1 MTRYKVT
8 IEYDG
13 KNFCGW
19 QNQKNLLTV
28 QGTIEKSLYKFC
40 GKKISIFGA
49 GRTDTGVHASGQVA
63 HFDLNEDSLE
73 DQNGK
78 LGKLTMGLNFYLSR
92 ICKNEI
98 SIIET
103 NKVEEKF
110 HARFSA
116 KGRKYKYTILNKR
129 TASPLLKDKTWRV
142 PLTLNLQLMQKA
154 STLLIGKHNFSAFRS
169 IECQAKSP
177 IKTIDS
183 IQIIKNKELIEIYVE
198 AKSFLMNQVRIITG
212 TLVEIGLNK
221 KTEKDILMALKSHT
235 RIYAGVTAP
244 PHALVLEQVI
254 Y

>member
-1 MTRYKVT
+1 MTRYKLT

-19 QNQKNLLTV
+19 QSQKNLTSV
-28 QGTIEKSLYKFC
+28 QGTIEESLYKFC
-40 GKKISIFGA
+40 GERISIFGA

-63 HFDLNEDSLE
+63 HFDLNQDFLE
-73 DQNGK
+73 DK
-78 LGKLTMGLNFYLSR
+78 KHALGKLTMGLNFYLSR

-103 NKVEEKF
+103 NKVEENF

-129 TASPLLKDKTWRV
+129 TTAPLLKDKTWRV
-142 PLTLNLQLMQKA
+142 PLPLNLLLMQKA

-169 IECQAKSP
+169 IDCQSKSA

-183 IQIIKNKELIEIYVE
+183 INIIKNNELIEVYVE
-198 AKSFLMNQVRIITG
+198 AKSFLMNQVRIIAG

-221 KTEKDILMALKSHT
+221 KTEKDILMALKTCT
-235 RIYAGVTAP
+235 RSYAGATAP
-244 PHALVLEQVI
+244 PHALVLEKVI

>member
-1 MTRYKVT
+1 MTRYKVI

-19 QNQKNLLTV
+19 QKQKALISV
-28 QGTIEKSLYKFC
+28 QGTIEDSLYKFC
-40 GKKISIFGA
+40 GKNISIFGA
-49 GRTDTGVHASGQVA
+49 GRTDKGVHASGQVA
-63 HFDLNEDSLE
+63 HFDIEEDDLE
-73 DQNGK
+73 DKNDK

-92 ICKNEI
+92 ACNNEI

-103 NKVEEKF
+103 SKVDEEF
-110 HARFSA
+110 HSRFSA
-116 KGRKYKYTILNKR
+116 KGRKYKYTILNKK
-129 TASPLLKDKTWRV
+129 TSSPLLKNKTWRV
-142 PLTLNLQLMQKA
+142 PLPLNILLMQKA

-183 IQIIKNKELIEIYVE
+183 IKIIKNNELIEIYVV
-198 AKSFLMNQVRIITG
+198 AKSFLMNQVRIIAG

-221 KTEKDILMALKSHT
+221 KTEKDILLALKTYTRSH
-235 RIYAGVTAP
+235 AGVTAP
-244 PHALVLEQVI
+244 PNALVLEKVD

>member
-1 MTRYKVT
+1 MTRYKVI

-19 QNQKNLLTV
+19 QKQKALISV
-28 QGTIEKSLYKFC
+28 QGTIEDSLYKFC
-40 GKKISIFGA
+40 GKNISIFGA
-49 GRTDTGVHASGQVA
+49 GRTDKGVHASGQVA
-63 HFDLNEDSLE
+63 HFDIEEDDLE
-73 DQNGK
+73 DKNDK

-92 ICKNEI
+92 ACNNEI

-103 NKVEEKF
+103 SKVDAEF
-110 HARFSA
+110 HSRFLA
-116 KGRKYKYTILNKR
+116 KGRKYKYTILNKK
-129 TASPLLKDKTWRV
+129 TSSPLLKDKTWRV
-142 PLTLNLQLMQKA
+142 PLPLNILLMQKA

-183 IQIIKNKELIEIYVE
+183 IKIIKNNGLIEIYVV
-198 AKSFLMNQVRIITG
+198 AKSFLMNQVRIIAG

-221 KTEKDILMALKSHT
+221 KTEKDILLALKTYTRSH
-235 RIYAGVTAP
+235 AGATAP
-244 PHALVLEQVI
+244 PNALVLEKVV

>member
-1 MTRYKVT
+1 MTRYKLT

-19 QNQKNLLTV
+19 QSQKNLTSV
-28 QGTIEKSLYKFC
+28 QGTIEESLYKFC
-40 GKKISIFGA
+40 GERISIFGA

-63 HFDLNEDSLE
+63 HFDLNQDFLE
-73 DQNGK
+73 DK
-78 LGKLTMGLNFYLSR
+78 KLALGKLTMGLNFYLSR

-103 NKVEEKF
+103 NKVEENF

-129 TASPLLKDKTWRV
+129 TTAPLLKDKTWRV
-142 PLTLNLQLMQKA
+142 PLPLNLLLMQKA

-169 IECQAKSP
+169 IDCQSKSA

-183 IQIIKNKELIEIYVE
+183 INIIKNNELIEVYVE
-198 AKSFLMNQVRIITG
+198 AKSFLMNQVRIIAG

-221 KTEKDILMALKSHT
+221 KTEKDILMALKTCT
-235 RIYAGVTAP
+235 RSYAGATAP
-244 PHALVLEQVI
+244 PHALILEKVI

>member
-1 MTRYKVT
+1 MTRYKLT

-19 QNQKNLLTV
+19 QSQKNLTSV
-28 QGTIEKSLYKFC
+28 QGTIEESLYKFC
-40 GKKISIFGA
+40 GERISIFGA

-63 HFDLNEDSLE
+63 HFDLNQDFLE
-73 DQNGK
+73 DK
-78 LGKLTMGLNFYLSR
+78 KLALGKLTMGLNFYLSR

-103 NKVEEKF
+103 NKVEENF

-129 TASPLLKDKTWRV
+129 TTAPLLKDKTWRV
-142 PLTLNLQLMQKA
+142 PLPLNLLLMQKA

-169 IECQAKSP
+169 IDCQSKSA

-183 IQIIKNKELIEIYVE
+183 INIIKNNELIEVYVE
-198 AKSFLMNQVRIITG
+198 AKSFLMNQVRIIAG

-221 KTEKDILMALKSHT
+221 KTEKDILMALKTCT
-235 RIYAGVTAP
+235 RSYAGATAP
-244 PHALVLEQVI
+244 PHALVLEKVI

>member
-1 MTRYKVT
+1 MTRYKLT

-19 QNQKNLLTV
+19 QSQKNLTSV
-28 QGTIEKSLYKFC
+28 QGTIEESLYKFC
-40 GKKISIFGA
+40 GERISIFGA

-63 HFDLNEDSLE
+63 HFDLNQDFLE
-73 DQNGK
+73 DK
-78 LGKLTMGLNFYLSR
+78 KHALGKLTMGLNFYLSR

-103 NKVEEKF
+103 NKVEENF

-129 TASPLLKDKTWRV
+129 TAAPLLKDKTWRV
-142 PLTLNLQLMQKA
+142 PLPLNLLLMQKA
-154 STLLIGKHNFSAFRS
+154 STLLIGKHNFSAFKS
-169 IECQAKSP
+169 IDCQSKSA

-183 IQIIKNKELIEIYVE
+183 INIIKNNELIEVYVE
-198 AKSFLMNQVRIITG
+198 AKSFLMNQVRIIAG

-221 KTEKDILMALKSHT
+221 KTEKDILMGLKTCT
-235 RIYAGVTAP
+235 RSYAGATAP
-244 PHALVLEQVI
+244 PHALVLEKVI

>member
-19 QNQKNLLTV
+19 QSQKNLVSV
-28 QGTIEKSLYKFC
+28 QGTIEESLYKFC
-40 GKKISIFGA
+40 GKKVSIFGA
-49 GRTDTGVHASGQVA
+49 GRTDKGVHASGQVA
-63 HFDLNEDSLE
+63 HFDIDEDFLE
-73 DQNGK
+73 DKNLK

-92 ICKNEI
+92 MCKNEI

-103 NKVEEKF
+103 NKVKEKF

-142 PLTLNLQLMQKA
+142 PLPLNLLCMKKA
-154 STLLIGKHNFSAFRS
+154 STLFIGKHNFTAFRS
-169 IECQAKSP
+169 IDCQAKSA

-183 IQIIKNKELIEIYVE
+183 INIIKNNELIEIYVE
-198 AKSFLMNQVRIITG
+198 AKSFLMNQVRIIAG

-221 KTEKDILMALKSHT
+221 KTEKDILMALKSQK
-235 RIYAGVTAP
+235 RNYAGVTAP